1 VISSLAATALGSFFA
16 GAAGEFDAAA
26 ERLGL
31 TEHRL
36 RFGSC
41 TVRLRFA
48 GSELAAVLLPAFGD
62 RGGGASADFGATID
76 LWEERSCA
84 GGSAPFPWA
93 FAEIGPGGLVRG
105 DGSQRVLAVHET
117 ASRSLTLVDLDRRK
131 LLHRVP
137 DAAAVRWWERAA
149 PLRSALYWALGGRH
163 RHLVHAGAV
172 GDQRGCALLAG
183 ASGSGKTTAALA
195 ALAHGLL
202 YIADDYVLLDIADEA
217 TACSIYGTAKL
228 DDGHLERFPTL
239 ASKVRHPPAA
249 DAGQKAVLDVARL
262 MPDSTRESL
271 PVRAVIVPRICG
283 GRSRLRRIKAGA
295 AMLALAPSTVL
306 QQPFGEGEVVG
317 ALAEVVRRVP
327 CFALDVGDDVADLPA
342 LVQEALAA

>member
-1 VISSLAATALGSFFA
+1 MSSLAETALGSFFA
-16 GAAGEFDAAA
+16 TAAGEFDAAA
-26 ERLGL
+26 ERVGL
-31 TEHRL
+31 TEHWL
-36 RFGSC
+36 EFGSC

-62 RGGGASADFGATID
+62 RDRPAADCFDATVD
-76 LWEERSCA
+76 LWDERSCP
-84 GGSAPFPWA
+84 GGGTRFPWA
-93 FAEIGPGGLVRG
+93 FDEIGPGGLVRG

-117 ASRSLTLVDLDRRK
+117 ASGALTLVDLDRRR

-149 PLRSALYWALGGRH
+149 PLRSALYWALGGQH

-172 GDQRGCALLAG
+172 GDQRGCALIAG
-183 ASGSGKTTAALA
+183 ASGSGKTTVALA
-195 ALAHGLL
+195 GLSHGLL
-202 YIADDYVLLDIADEA
+202 YIADDYVLLDTAGEA

-228 DDGHLERFPTL
+228 DDGHLERFPIL
-239 ASKVRHPPAA
+239 ASEVRHPPAA

-262 MPDSTRESL
+262 MPSSIRDSL
-271 PVRAVIVPRICG
+271 PVRGVIVPRVRG
-283 GRSRLRRIKAGA
+283 GRSRLRRINPGA

-317 ALAEVVRRVP
+317 VLAEVVRRVP
-327 CFALDVGDDVADLPA
+327 CFALDVGDDVAGLPA
-342 LVQEALAA
+342 LVQEALAS